1 MNTAGR
7 YVLLGFSFATFT
19 CGLRAQQPLKP
30 QTLNDFEC
38 YVQSA
43 EARMTARKTF
53 LVAESDSAMN
63 DQLVRGKKIVLA
75 AQSGANPRKITGA
88 MLYDWIG
95 TVFIPGATLDR
106 MIRML
111 QDYDH
116 RAQYFSE
123 VVASSKLLC
132 RTGEGHFGYSMRLKE
147 PAVIDSDND
156 VVWEKVDARHW
167 RCRSYST
174 KVREEKEKGYLLRL
188 YTYWRVAEA
197 DKGVYVE
204 GEAIE
209 LSGEFGSMTR
219 ALGSLFMGISPEKSL
234 RRSLNSMREAMLK
247 PGAEFALPPAGLPQ
261 CGEAYKPAACTT
273 TTQR

>member
-167 RCRSYST
+167 RCRSYWDH
-174 KVREEKEKGYLLRL
+174 RR
-188 YTYWRVAEA
+188 R
-197 DKGVYVE
+197 
-204 GEAIE
+204 
-209 LSGEFGSMTR
+209 
-219 ALGSLFMGISPEKSL
+219 SPEWWPYRL
-234 RRSLNSMREAMLK
+234 ADR
-247 PGAEFALPPAGLPQ
+247 
-261 CGEAYKPAACTT
+261 
-273 TTQR
+273 